1 MGRQPNRNTNQ
12 TSGVISR
19 LPNNK
24 YYKVE
29 VKTPNSEFNH
39 INKSSPVVLNEL
51 GG

>member
-1 MGRQPNRNTNQ
+1 MAGFKR
-12 TSGVISR
+12 GVISR

-29 VKTPNSEFNH
+29 VKTLNPESSY
-39 INKSSPVVLNEL
+39 INNFPPVVLNGL